1 MESKVVET
9 FLAKQKKFF
18 PQESLKSLR
27 SVLLGLPDE
36 ALPCL
41 EQLEF
46 HSPNKILLISLLFGS
61 LGIDRFLLSDKG
73 VGLLKMFTCG
83 CLGILTVYDWINIRK
98 MARAYNLVKLYNSF
112 SREKIPF
119 GRSPKQ
125 VMDSIVANRKALM
138 AVGKGLW
145 EAGKDFQSGMYL
157 D

>member
-1 MESKVVET
+1 MNPKTVDT

-18 PQESLKSLR
+18 PKESLKSLR
-27 SVLLGLPDE
+27 SDLLELPDE
-36 ALPCL
+36 MLVRL

-98 MARAYNLVKLYNSF
+98 MTCAYNLVKLYNSF

-138 AVGKGLW
+138 AAGKGLW
-145 EAGKDFQSGMYL
+145 EVGKDFQNSMFL
-157 D
+157 H